1 MVFQQFGLLPWR
13 SVADNVG
20 LGLELRGMAPDERRR
35 VVREQ
40 LELVGLAD
48 WGHCS
53 VGELSGGMQQRV
65 GLARAF
71 ATNADILLM
80 DEPFSALDPLIRDKL
95 QDELLALQA
104 RVKKTILFVSHDLDE
119 ALRLGDRI
127 SIMRNGRIV
136 QTGSA
141 QDIVLRPADDYVAE
155 FVRRMNPL
163 KVLTGEMVMRGR
175 GQMER
180 GDGGLF
186 LDAARRYR
194 LRLDAEGAATG
205 LALDGAAH
213 PLRTVDDEE
222 SCPEGERCVILAPAS
237 ISLQGLIHLRR
248 RTGHPVLLAEGGRVL
263 GVAGDS
269 EIIAALAARNRGATT
284 A

>member
-1 MVFQQFGLLPWR
+1 
-13 SVADNVG
+13 
-20 LGLELRGMAPDERRR
+20 
-35 VVREQ
+35 
-40 LELVGLAD
+40 
-48 WGHCS
+48 
-53 VGELSGGMQQRV
+53 V

-136 QTGSA
+136 QTGTA

-163 KVLTGEMVMRGR
+163 KVLTGAMVMRAR
-175 GQMER
+175 ER
-180 GDGGLF
+180 LERSDGALF
-186 LDAARRYR
+186 LDPARRYR
-194 LRLDAEGAATG
+194 LRLDAGDAATE
-205 LALDGAAH
+205 LHVDGQAH
-213 PLRTVDDEE
+213 PFRAVDDDEA
-222 SCPEGERCVILAPAS
+222 CGDDERSVIVAPAT
-237 ISLQGLIHLRR
+237 ITLQGLIHLRR
-248 RTGHPVLLAEGGRVL
+248 RTGHPVLLADGGRVL
-263 GVAGDS
+263 GVAGET
-269 EIIAALAARNRGATT
+269 EIIAALSARRGARE
-284 A
+284 AS